1 VDSFNRAAIDLALD
15 PIGVKLP
22 KTMELG
28 RTAIDYAN
36 KKLGEAYDRLLPNTV
51 FRADPVFNTELSN
64 LRTLVTELPKDQARQ
79 FEAIFE
85 NRVQKRLDPNGVMLG
100 DTMKQVE
107 SELGKISRDYGSSA
121 DAAQRQ
127 LGSAVDEIRNL
138 LRQNLQRNNPD
149 QAAELEAINSAYAR
163 FVRVQAAS
171 SRRANTGGVFT
182 PNDLS
187 NAVRQT
193 DTSVRKGRY
202 ARGNALMQD
211 LSDPASAVLPQKVPD
226 SGTAGRLA
234 AMSALGLGAES
245 GALSPYQIAAAL
257 GLAAPYTE
265 MGSNVLN
272 QWARAAPA
280 SRAVVRGGLETAA
293 PYVSAPAGVV
303 GGEVAENAGRRR

>member
-1 VDSFNRAAIDLALD
+1 
-15 PIGVKLP
+15 
-22 KTMELG
+22 
-28 RTAIDYAN
+28 
-36 KKLGEAYDRLLPNTV
+36 
-51 FRADPVFNTELSN
+51 
-64 LRTLVTELPKDQARQ
+64 
-79 FEAIFE
+79 
-85 NRVQKRLDPNGVMLG
+85 
-100 DTMKQVE
+100 
-107 SELGKISRDYGSSA
+107 
-121 DAAQRQ
+121 
-127 LGSAVDEIRNL
+127 
-138 LRQNLQRNNPD
+138 
-149 QAAELEAINSAYAR
+149 
-163 FVRVQAAS
+163 
-171 SRRANTGGVFT
+171 VFT